1 MKLTQKETDLMK
13 DLKKQEQLCID
24 KYTNSAE
31 AASDEQLKKL
41 FKKIASVE
49 QKHLKTLEQIEK
61 GTCPKLA
68 GSKAQQPTF
77 NATYSSKQSEKKQ
90 GDCFLCNDLL
100 TMEKHASHLYDTCV
114 FEFVSDPVRNVLN
127 LIQKQEQEH
136 GKMIYDYMKANSM
149 AA

>member
-1 MKLTQKETDLMK
+1 MKLSQKESDLMK

-24 KYTNSAE
+24 KYTKSAE
-31 AASDEQLKKL
+31 SASDAQLKKL
-41 FKKIASVE
+41 FKKIASTE

-68 GSKAQQPTF
+68 GSKAQMPEFKAAYTAKQ
-77 NATYSSKQSEKKQ
+77 NADKEN
-90 GDCFLCNDLL
+90 DCYLCNDLL

-114 FEFVSDPVRNVLN
+114 FEFVSDPVRSVLN